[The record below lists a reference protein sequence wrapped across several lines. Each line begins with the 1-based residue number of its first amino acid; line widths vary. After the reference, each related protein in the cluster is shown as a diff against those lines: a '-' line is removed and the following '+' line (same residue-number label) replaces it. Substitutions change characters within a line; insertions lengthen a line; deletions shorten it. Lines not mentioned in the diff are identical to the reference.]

1 MNANYNIKF
10 RSRIIIFGLILLAL
24 SFVCIIIFIPES
36 KEASNPEVVLPPYG
50 DIIIKVQDGMT
61 LKPIEGAEV
70 IIVETDGHYTTDKQ
84 GKTPKI
90 RVPIIEDKNFTDIL
104 KKPWGEVTIIVAK
117 PGYATYVLFY
127 AQIWENETRQGP
139 NVLLFEA
146 DENAAERP
154 YIIVEG
160 PQRIWV
166 NELISKYVND

>member
-1 MNANYNIKF
+1 MNTNFNSKF
-10 RSRIIIFGLILLAL
+10 RSRIIILGVISLAIC
-24 SFVCIIIFIPES
+24 FVYIIFFIPDSEQ
-36 KEASNPEVVLPPYG
+36 ANNPEVVLPPYG
-50 DIIIKVQDGMT
+50 DIIIKVQDGMS
-61 LKPIEGAEV
+61 LEPIEGAEV
-70 IIVETDGHYTTDKQ
+70 IIVETDGRYTTDEQ

-104 KKPWGEVTIIVAK
+104 KKPWGEVTIIVNK

-139 NVLLFEA
+139 NVLLFKA
-146 DENAAERP
+146 DESAAERP

-166 NELISKYVND
+166 NELISKYVTD